1 MITNNN
7 TSSKTNDIPIKVFT
21 NFLDFIESIA
31 TTSVTNTTIN
41 KKITGLSSNRTS
53 TSDWSTS
60 DVFIFYLI
68 LSILRL
74 DHI

>member
-1 MITNNN
+1 MITTNN
-7 TSSKTNDIPIKVFT
+7 TSNKTNEIPIKVFT
-21 NFLDFIESIA
+21 SLLDFIESIA
-31 TTSVTNTTIN
+31 STSVTNTTIN

-60 DVFIFYLI
+60 DVVIFYLI
-68 LSILRL
+68 LSILML